1 MVGPYVSWLPVGTYT
16 LNLWLSRFSTF
27 GVAIYTLRNS
37 LQTSVTIFPIIIVN
51 KVVLSCDMAKIL
63 EKRTIRKPDVFYY
76 RISAPLISRKAKPGQ
91 FVIIRL
97 HEKGERIPLS
107 LADIDPTAG
116 TISLIVMAVG
126 KTTNELARMS
136 AGDDILDLCGPLGQP
151 THVDHVGS
159 VALVGGGFGVAP
171 LYPIA
176 RSFRSTGNNV
186 TVIMGAR
193 SKDLLIYEA
202 EMESTADRVVVT
214 TDDGSKGLRGRVT
227 DALRQELENRG
238 AGLVVAVG
246 PAVMMRSVAETTRPF
261 RVRTV
266 VSLNPIMV
274 DGTGMCGGCRV
285 TVGGDTKFAC
295 VDGPEFDGH
304 LVDWDALMNRQRTY
318 HAEER
323 ESFESWKE
331 RHARMLS
338 GNAQPVC
345 E

>member
-1 MVGPYVSWLPVGTYT
+1 
-16 LNLWLSRFSTF
+16 
-27 GVAIYTLRNS
+27 
-37 LQTSVTIFPIIIVN
+37 
-51 KVVLSCDMAKIL
+51 MAKIL
-63 EKRTIRKPDVFYY
+63 EKHLIRKPDVFSY
-76 RISAPLISRKAKPGQ
+76 RIAAPLISRKAKPGQ

-97 HEKGERIPLS
+97 HERGERIPLS
-107 LADIDPTAG
+107 LADIDPAAG

-126 KTTNELARMS
+126 KTTSELSRFN
-136 AGDDILDLCGPLGQP
+136 AGDEILDLCGPLGQP
-151 THVDHVGS
+151 THIEEVRS
-159 VALVGGGFGVAP
+159 VVLVGGGFGVAP

-176 RSFRSTGNNV
+176 RSFKEAGSEV

-193 SKDLLIYEA
+193 SGDLLIYEE
-202 EMESTADRVVVT
+202 EMGRIADRVLVT

-227 DALRQELENRG
+227 DALVKELETHG
-238 AGLVVAVG
+238 AELVLAVG
-246 PAVMMRSVAETTRPF
+246 PAIMMRSVAETTRPF
-261 RVRTV
+261 GIRTI

-285 TVGGDTKFAC
+285 SVAGETKFAC

-323 ESFESWKE
+323 ESFEAWKE
-331 RHARMLS
+331 RHARMLT
-338 GNAQPVC
+338 GKTQPVC